1 MKLSYTGKLKLSVRE
16 GRRKKAYKDTKGI
29 WTIGVGH
36 TGPEVVEGLVI
47 DDTQIDKYL
56 EEDVK
61 WAEEAVRKV
70 KANLN
75 QNMFDALVSFVF
87 NIGASAFAKSTM
99 KKLLDVGDYKGA
111 YEQFDRWVIPK
122 EITERR
128 MGEKKQFIT
137 PV

>member
-1 MKLSYTGKLKLSVRE
+1 MRTSAVGLLKISVRE

-36 TGPEVVEGLVI
+36 TGPEVKEGLTISDAEI
-47 DDTQIDKYL
+47 DRLL
-56 EEDVK
+56 EEDIK
-61 WAEEAVRKV
+61 WAEAAVNAV
-70 KANLN
+70 KAPLN

-87 NIGASAFAKSTM
+87 NIGATAFANSTM

-122 EITERR
+122 EITGRR
-128 MGEKKQFIT
+128 MQEKAQFIT

>member
-1 MKLSYTGKLKLSVRE
+1 MRMSAVGLLKLSVRE

-36 TGPEVVEGLVI
+36 TGPEVVEGLTISDAEI
-47 DDTQIDKYL
+47 DRL
-56 EEDVK
+56 LGEDVQ
-61 WAEEAVRKV
+61 WAEDAVNAV
-70 KANLN
+70 KAPLN

-99 KKLLDVGDYKGA
+99 KKLLDLGDYKGA
-111 YEQFDRWVIPK
+111 YEQFDRWIIPK
-122 EITERR
+122 EITGRR
-128 MGEKKQFIT
+128 MSEKAQFIE